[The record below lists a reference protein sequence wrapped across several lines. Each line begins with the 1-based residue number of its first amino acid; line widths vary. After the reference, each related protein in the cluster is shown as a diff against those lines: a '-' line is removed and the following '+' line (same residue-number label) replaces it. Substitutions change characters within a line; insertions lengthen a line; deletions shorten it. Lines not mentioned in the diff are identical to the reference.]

1 MDCAKAVAV
10 VLADKCDA
18 KDLLNGHQITKALP
32 VIAIPTTAGTGS
44 EVTAG
49 AVLSDKEKGI
59 KAATFIDDLLQREG
73 HRPSSG
79 FHFAAE
85 SGMQFCR
92 DLPAYGFLLHMAASL
107 YFFAFP
113 LAATQAYTKASGIA
127 ITKPNNVL
135 PLFFELYVTT
145 NNGEPVHFHIRHSLC
160 FTVPGRLSSCASSGQ
175 SAPYP
180 QKSIAPTHTSREN
193 LCPPAHPLR

>member
-1 MDCAKAVAV
+1 MVYFLIPCKVLLDQLEKFFRDRKGQCACVLHCV
-10 VLADKCDA
+10 VPSFLIFKMF
-18 KDLLNGHQITKALP
+18 
-32 VIAIPTTAGTGS
+32 V
-44 EVTAG
+44 
-49 AVLSDKEKGI
+49 
-59 KAATFIDDLLQREG
+59 DDLLQREG

-85 SGMQFCR
+85 SGMQLCR
-92 DLPAYGFLLHMAASL
+92 DLPAYGFLLHVAASL

-127 ITKPNNVL
+127 ITKSNNVL

-145 NNGEPVHFHIRHSLC
+145 NNGEPVHFRIRHFLY
-160 FTVPGRLSSCASSGQ
+160 FNVPGRLSSCASSGQ

-180 QKSIAPTHTSREN
+180 QKSIAPTHTSCEN
-193 LCPPAHPLR
+193 LCPPACPLR